1 MHSEI
6 KEYNSHLF
14 KTSNRLVKVVLAVAV
29 KASSRITS
37 QKIQV
42 QKVAEKCLQS
52 IRNWSAI

>member
-6 KEYNSHLF
+6 KEYNSHLS

-29 KASSRITS
+29 KASNRITS

-52 IRNWSAI
+52 TRNWSAI

>member
-6 KEYNSHLF
+6 KECNFHLF

-29 KASSRITS
+29 KASSRIIN

-42 QKVAEKCLQS
+42 QKVAEKCLQNT
-52 IRNWSAI
+52 RNWSAI